1 MGYILTTDNLTK
13 EYHHYKAIDSVSL
26 NVAKGDIYGFIGRN
40 GAGKTT
46 TLKIIAGLAA
56 PTSGSFSLF
65 EKSYEEVIKTNA
77 FSKVGSLIE
86 EPGIYPDMTAFDNVY
101 LKCIYAG
108 INDKSYAMDL
118 LRLVDLDRTGRK
130 KAKGFSLGMR
140 QRLGIALALVGE
152 PELLILDEPINGL
165 DPQGILEIRETILKL
180 NAEKGIT
187 FIISSHILGELSKM
201 ATRYGIID
209 KGRLLKEFTDKE
221 LASQSDDLEAFY
233 FNLTGGVGNAQT
245 N

>member
-1 MGYILTTDNLTK
+1 MSYVLSTDNLTK
-13 EYHHYKAIDSVSL
+13 IYHNFKAVDSL
-26 NVAKGDIYGFIGRN
+26 NIHVEEGDIYGFIGRN

-46 TLKIIAGLAA
+46 TLKMISGLAS
-56 PTSGSFSLF
+56 PSSGKFSLF
-65 EKSYEEVIKTNA
+65 GEPYEVLNNKKI
-77 FSKVGSLIE
+77 FVQVGNLIE

-101 LKCIYAG
+101 LKCICAG
-108 INDKSYAMDL
+108 IKDKSYAMDL
-118 LRLVDLDRTGRK
+118 LKLVDLDRTGKK

-152 PELLILDEPINGL
+152 PKLIILDEPINGL

-180 NAEKGIT
+180 NKERKIT

-209 KGRLLKEFTDKE
+209 KGQLLKELSAKE
-221 LASQSDDLEAFY
+221 LASQTDDLEEFY
-233 FNLTGGVGNAQT
+233 LKLTGGAGYVESN
-245 N
+245 

>member
-1 MGYILTTDNLTK
+1 MSYVLSTDNLTK
-13 EYHHYKAIDSVSL
+13 IYHGFKAVDSISIHVE
-26 NVAKGDIYGFIGRN
+26 KGDIYGFIGRN

-46 TLKIIAGLAA
+46 TLKMIAGLAA
-56 PTSGSFSLF
+56 PSSGKFSLF
-65 EKSYEEVIKTNA
+65 EKPYEELVKTNVFA
-77 FSKVGSLIE
+77 KVGSLIE

-101 LKCIYAG
+101 LKCICAG
-108 INDKSYAMDL
+108 IKDKNYAMEI

-130 KAKGFSLGMR
+130 KVKGFSLGMR
-140 QRLGIALALVGE
+140 QRLGIALAMVGE

-180 NAEKGIT
+180 NKERNIT

-209 KGRLLKEFTDKE
+209 KGQIIKELSSEE

-233 FNLTGGVGNAQT
+233 LNLTGGMGNA
-245 N
+245 

>member
-1 MGYILTTDNLTK
+1 MDYILTTDSLTK

-26 NVAKGDIYGFIGRN
+26 HVKKGDIYGFIGRN

-46 TLKIIAGLAA
+46 TLKIIAGLAK
-56 PTSGSFSLF
+56 PTSGNFSLF
-65 EKSYEEVIKTNA
+65 GQSYEDVIKNNS
-77 FSKVGSLIE
+77 FSKIGSLIE

-118 LRLVDLDRTGRK
+118 LKLVDLDRTGRK

-140 QRLGIALALVGE
+140 QRLGIALALVGD
-152 PELLILDEPINGL
+152 PEILILDEPINGL

-180 NAEKGIT
+180 NSEKGIT

-209 KGRLLKEFTDKE
+209 KGMLVKEFTDKE
-221 LASQSDDLEAFY
+221 LASQPDDLEAFY
-233 FNLTGGVGNAQT
+233 FNLTGGVEYAKT

>member
-1 MGYILTTDNLTK
+1 MGYILSTDKLTK
-13 EYHHYKAIDSVSL
+13 EYRHMKAVDSINL
-26 NVAKGDIYGFIGRN
+26 HINEGDIYGFIGRN

-46 TLKIIAGLAA
+46 TLKMISGLAA
-56 PTSGSFSLF
+56 PTSGTFTLF
-65 EKSYEEVIKTNA
+65 DQSYDEIIKNNG

-108 INDKSYAMDL
+108 IRDKSYAMDL
-118 LRLVDLDRTGRK
+118 LKLVDLDRTGRK
-130 KAKGFSLGMR
+130 KAKGFSLGMK
-140 QRLGIALALVGE
+140 QRLGIALALVGN
-152 PELLILDEPINGL
+152 PKLLILDEPINGL

-180 NAEKGIT
+180 NSEKNIT

-209 KGRLLKEFTDKE
+209 KGQLIKEFSVEE
-221 LASQSDDLEAFY
+221 LASQSEDLEEFY
-233 FNLTGGVGNAQT
+233 FNLTGGAGYAESN
-245 N
+245 